1 MIDILISI
9 SILSLL
15 PPPPLPVNRFSNN
28 GSGRF
33 FLEKKMKCDLVSL
46 STEDEVNSTT
56 ARREQV
62 LGPLGGVPRVCDG
75 NAGQEVCVRAC
86 VRVRGCVRVYAPV
99 PGCVLAGDGESCA
112 GSQNQSALS
121 AVIVLKVRATSPPPA
136 APRLWGIRGRQRPG
150 RSGKL
155 TWATR
160 SAGSRGPGRAL
171 AVGRSGAG
179 DGEVKGRGPQSQGSW
194 LLARRRELE
203 VSRMA
208 EVPEHRT
215 LASAPR
221 IAVRWVL
228 PSRLLCFRRV
238 TFFSS
243 VFLMLSRRCGGVAL
257 ILSSFWCRPRGNGH
271 LYRYPLGFNE
281 RTPKGTKSPYL
292 NLK

>member
-33 FLEKKMKCDLVSL
+33 FLEKKKKMKCDLVSL
-46 STEDEVNSTT
+46 STEDEVNNTT

-99 PGCVLAGDGESCA
+99 PGCVLARDGESCA

-136 APRLWGIRGRQRPG
+136 APRLWGIRGR
-150 RSGKL
+150 
-155 TWATR
+155 
-160 SAGSRGPGRAL
+160 
-171 AVGRSGAG
+171 
-179 DGEVKGRGPQSQGSW
+179 
-194 LLARRRELE
+194 
-203 VSRMA
+203 
-208 EVPEHRT
+208 
-215 LASAPR
+215 
-221 IAVRWVL
+221 
-228 PSRLLCFRRV
+228 
-238 TFFSS
+238 
-243 VFLMLSRRCGGVAL
+243 
-257 ILSSFWCRPRGNGH
+257 
-271 LYRYPLGFNE
+271 
-281 RTPKGTKSPYL
+281 
-292 NLK
+292 